1 MKKLLI
7 FLMIA
12 IPLVIVIIVNL
23 TVNAVVGTVSIS
35 VDAVKLNR
43 DEIIANI
50 DDIVS
55 LKATIYPESATNK
68 DLIWESDNEDVAQV
82 DLNGN
87 VTFVG
92 FGKGYITVT
101 TVDGHKKASCYFYI
115 TDTKAHQVI
124 LTSPQKE
131 VPIGE
136 NMQLRATV
144 LPDEA
149 LDKGVTFKS
158 SDESIA
164 KVDANGIVYGVG
176 VGYVTITATTDDGG
190 YTSYLTIAI
199 INPVTNLVV
208 DNNEVVTSAGYH
220 QIGYSIYPLNASN
233 KTVEFIV
240 DNTSIATVN
249 SSGMV
254 SFKKAGTVN
263 VTIRTIDG
271 NFTEVVKIT
280 NTDGYA
286 ADLILDEYIIN
297 AQIGDTAKY
306 INYTTVPSNVINT
319 DVEFLTSDSKVAY
332 VDESGYVQFV
342 GGGSTTITARIKKN
356 ENEYIEKNV
365 LVYVESPAESIIID
379 DTIITA
385 QKQIKLEPTSYPYN
399 STNNNFYYHSLDNN
413 IATVS
418 SDGIVNFINST
429 YSSVKVVIYANSDY
443 SDIKKTIEVIYTGG
457 YATDFDLIDNDV
469 ELNYGDTY
477 KLNYVIEPQNAV
489 YQDILYEVV
498 EQNGIDGNDVVKV
511 LEDGTIVTL
520 GGGNAVIKLSLK
532 TAQNNIIE
540 KTCNIN
546 VIRKV
551 EQIQIQ
557 LNLEKIN
564 GEYVTGE
571 STVSFDALTL
581 PLDVQNKGVVWSVS
595 DKKMAVIVGNTF
607 KFNYVGVVTLYATSS
622 DGGASTSVDI
632 RYVGPNPT
640 DASVIANYN
649 GQIVEVPT
657 TLYVGDSFDVE
668 VLNVSPSNAIYKNL
682 TLVVSN
688 QITLNAINKV
698 LEIDGNSV
706 TAISGGTATL
716 SVYVSTTV
724 QLVYNITVIRKAE
737 SIQVQPSNIE
747 TTKSSI
753 VLNAIVLP
761 EDTTD
766 KSVSYF
772 VDDTSIANINNNVL
786 TFKQSGA
793 VQITAISNSNP
804 EIQYTFTITKVD
816 NGSSTIDPTV
826 ESVEL
831 AVGESFK
838 LDFSSS
844 GMVYD
849 TLSIKLVE
857 SQPVDLGDVI
867 NIENDLITAVGLGN
881 AVVEC
886 YLYDEYGSNIAFYSI
901 TINVIQ
907 LAEQIVF
914 ASQIDQYNGEY
925 ITASSEIKLEFDVL
939 PHNTSNKNVTIS
951 IDSSYTSNGVAS
963 EHIAYIQNDYIY
975 FIQAGIVNIL
985 VQSVQGDAQT
995 LIRIRYT
1002 GGDALSAE
1010 LNIASTLTLDVG
1022 ESVSVNVTKWIP
1034 FDTTNTH
1041 LSIREISHSQGE
1053 EVVNIVDN
1061 VITAL
1066 NGGTSKILIELSN
1079 GITKNVTINVI
1090 KKVQEIQISTN
1101 NILTANN
1108 SVTISATALPSNATN
1123 KELVYQLKDT
1133 NIATLNDRTITFTQ
1147 AGSVVVLVSTTD
1159 GSNITEQIN
1168 VTSTMGYVSDIVLNM
1183 SSGNVNKGMSLNIY
1197 PKTIYPLDL
1206 GSYNVYYE
1214 VLNYS
1219 TSDGSDNQVITIS
1232 SDGVVKG
1239 LYGGSATIRVYT
1251 YDYYGNI
1258 IYSDCLVNVICSTTN
1273 IDVDFGNV
1281 EYYNGMIITSKET
1294 LNFNVNITPN
1304 DASIRDIDFVISDS
1318 SVANIKDNTIYF
1330 QKAGVVTIKYI
1341 SKDNTNGEISKTY
1354 TFYCTYNQLM
1364 QAEIDTSDFEG
1375 NPKSLTLNAGED
1387 YYFNTTKVI
1396 PADFDN
1402 LQYEIKNLS
1411 EQPIVS
1417 NTNVIDFNNGK
1428 ITARYGGTATFDLY
1442 LNNINL
1448 GTFKIT
1454 VFRKATNIIVDNSEV
1469 YVSVPSYKIQAKAYP
1484 YDTQQT
1490 ELIYTIN
1497 DPTIANVSQDGYVEF
1512 YKLGKVNVT
1521 ITLKDNPSIFVSIS
1535 IEYTKQIKELIFED
1549 TPTQMY
1555 VSDFITLTAW
1565 PNPIDAEDYEIS
1577 WRVSNPNLVTLK
1589 ITDNQC
1595 MVKGK
1600 VAGTV
1605 DITAYI
1611 EGTDISVTRTL
1622 TIHKKLSDIVLELIS
1637 QDDIKGIGGYRV
1649 FGNQFLTDD
1658 GQYYNTYQMK
1668 IKSARDTNGAL
1679 VINPDQTIDGV
1690 NLVWSSSNEQIATV
1704 NANGLVTFIGNVGQ
1718 VTITVAQQKP
1728 FESATAKYTS
1738 YTFNV
1743 VAGVNVTN
1751 DVQMIKVINDKL
1763 PVVLQAQDSSNTIVV
1778 NQNNNF
1784 NNGSGNDNIR
1794 LFNNLYGNGCL
1805 LDLSNMS
1812 AGTKIEIGQSNVVID
1827 NVILRGA
1834 TFGNDAALSE
1844 LREKGKILLINEK
1857 TNITIQNTIIENA
1870 MICVDVRSSTTSFAG
1885 CIIRNS
1891 FSGGLIINA
1900 NENKSGSHVIAKD
1913 TIFARSLLS
1922 SVILQPFDE
1931 KKLGT
1936 IQPSTFEM
1944 QNNVYIHNWITL
1956 DEFQLDAVMNFIPEE
1971 LGFGQYVEQF
1981 VNEAKKL
1988 ISAQSEYKYV
1998 HNNKEYF
2005 LLGVIALE
2013 AKTPV
2018 GTFKSYGNVDRSNLN
2033 TKCNYIDGNYKGKV
2047 NAIGDLIPVEFNI
2060 NMVSLKGNV
2069 TPGPAPFIRPQDT
2082 YENINISQPRII

>member
-55 LKATIYPESATNK
+55 LKATVYPESATNK

-124 LTSPQKE
+124 LTSPKKE

-164 KVDANGIVYGVG
+164 KVDANGVVYGVG

-199 INPVTNLVV
+199 INPVTSLVV
-208 DNNEVVTSAGYH
+208 DKNEVVTSAGYH

-240 DNTSIATVN
+240 DNTSIAVVN

-271 NFTEVVKIT
+271 NFTEIVKIT

-286 ADLILDEYIIN
+286 ADLILEEYLIN
-297 AQIGDTAKY
+297 VKIGDTPKY
-306 INYTTVPSNVINT
+306 INYTTIPSNITNT

-342 GGGSTTITARIKKN
+342 GGGSATITARIKKN
-356 ENEYIEKNV
+356 ENEYIEKNI
-365 LVYVESPAESIIID
+365 LVYVESPAENILID
-379 DTIITA
+379 DTIVTA
-385 QKQIKLEPTSYPYN
+385 QREIRLEPRSYPYN
-399 STNNNFYYHSLDNN
+399 STNNNFFYHSLDNN
-413 IATVS
+413 IATVN
-418 SDGIVNFINST
+418 SDGVVEFVNSN
-429 YSSVKVVIYANSDY
+429 YASVKITIYANNDY
-443 SDIKKTIEVIYTGG
+443 SDIKKTVDVVYTGG
-457 YATDFDLIDNDV
+457 YATDFDLIDKDI
-469 ELNYGDTY
+469 LLDYGDTY
-477 KLNYVIEPQNAV
+477 KLNYVIEPQNTV
-489 YQDILYEVV
+489 YQDISYEVI
-498 EQNGIDGNDVVKV
+498 EQNGINNNEVIRI
-511 LEDGTIVTL
+511 LEDGTIITL
-520 GGGNAVIKLSLK
+520 GGGNAVIKVSLM
-532 TAQNNIIE
+532 TAQNNVIE
-540 KTCNIN
+540 KTCNVN

-557 LNLEKIN
+557 LNLDKEN

-571 STVSFDALTL
+571 STVSFSALTL
-581 PLDVQNKGVVWSVS
+581 PQDVQNKDVIWSVS

-607 KFNYVGVVTLYATSS
+607 KFNYVGVVTLFATSS
-622 DGGASTSVDI
+622 DGGASSSVNI

-640 DASVIANYN
+640 DASVMADYN
-649 GQIVEVPT
+649 DQIVEIPT
-657 TLYVGDSFDVE
+657 TLYVGESFDVE
-668 VLNVSPSNAIYKNL
+668 VSEVSPSNAIYKNI
-682 TLVVSN
+682 TLKVSN
-688 QITLNAINKV
+688 QITLSAINKV
-698 LEIDGNSV
+698 LVVDGNNV
-706 TAISGGTATL
+706 MAVAGGTATL
-716 SVYVSTTV
+716 SVYVSTSV

-737 SIQVQPSNIE
+737 SIEVQPSNIE

-761 EDTTD
+761 EDVTD
-766 KSVSYF
+766 KSVNYI
-772 VDDTSIANINNNVL
+772 VDNNAIASINNNVL
-786 TFKQSGA
+786 TFKQNGV
-793 VQITAISNSNP
+793 VQITAVSNSDP
-804 EIQYTFTITKVD
+804 DVKYTFTITKVE

-831 AVGESFK
+831 AVGDSFK

-844 GMVYD
+844 GIIYD
-849 TLSIKLVE
+849 SLSINLVQ
-857 SQPVDLGDVI
+857 SQPVDSGDVVS
-867 NIENDLITAVGLGN
+867 IEEDLITAVGLGD
-881 AVVEC
+881 AIVEC
-886 YLYDEYGSNIAFYSI
+886 YLYDEYGSNVASYSI

-907 LAEQIVF
+907 LAEQILF
-914 ASQIDQYNGEY
+914 ASDVDQYNGEY
-925 ITASSEIKLEFDVL
+925 ITASSEIKLEFDIL
-939 PHNTSNKNVTIS
+939 PHNTTDKNVNIS
-951 IDSSYTSNGVAS
+951 IESSYTSNGVAS
-963 EHIAYIQNDYIY
+963 EHIAYIQNGNIY
-975 FIQAGIVNIL
+975 FIQAGIVNVL
-985 VQSVQGDAQT
+985 VQSVKGDAQT
-995 LIRIRYT
+995 YIRIRYT

-1010 LNIASTLTLDVG
+1010 LNVESVITLDVG
-1022 ESVSVNVTKWIP
+1022 ESVDIEVVKWIP
-1034 FDTTNTH
+1034 FDTKNTH
-1041 LSIREISHSQGE
+1041 MSIREISHSQGQ
-1053 EVVNIVDN
+1053 EVISIAGNK
-1061 VITAL
+1061 ITAI

-1079 GITKNVTINVI
+1079 GITQNITINVI
-1090 KKVQEIQISTN
+1090 KKVQQIQISNN

-1108 SVTISATALPSNATN
+1108 VVTISATALPTNATN
-1123 KELVYQLKDT
+1123 KELIYQLKDN
-1133 NIATLNDRTITFTQ
+1133 NIATINDRTITFTK
-1147 AGSVVVLVSTTD
+1147 AGSVTVCISTTD
-1159 GSNITEQIN
+1159 GSNITEEIH
-1168 VTSTMGYVSDIVLNM
+1168 VTSTMGYVSNIVLNIA
-1183 SSGNVNKGMSLNIY
+1183 SGNVNKGMSLNIY

-1206 GSYNVYYE
+1206 GDYDIYYE
-1214 VLNYS
+1214 IIDYT
-1219 TSDGSDNQVITIS
+1219 TSDGSNNQVIS
-1232 SDGVVKG
+1232 VSNDGVIKG
-1239 LYGGSATIRVYT
+1239 LYGGFATIRAYT

-1258 IYSDCLVNVICSTTN
+1258 IYTDCNIKVVSSITS
-1273 IDVDFGNV
+1273 IDVDFGEV
-1281 EYYNGMIITSKET
+1281 EYYNGMIITSKDK
-1294 LNFNVNITPN
+1294 LDFNVNISPS
-1304 DASIRDIDFVISDS
+1304 DASIRDFEYTISDP
-1318 SVANIKDNTIYF
+1318 SVANIDNNAICF
-1330 QKAGVVTIKYI
+1330 QKAGVVTIKFV
-1341 SKDNTNGEISKTY
+1341 SKDTTNGEISQTY
-1354 TFYCTYNQLM
+1354 TFYCTYNQLV
-1364 QAEIDTSDFEG
+1364 QAEIDTSAFEG
-1375 NPKSLTLNAGED
+1375 NPKSLTINAGES
-1387 YYFNTTKVI
+1387 YYFNTVKVI
-1396 PADFDN
+1396 PADFEN
-1402 LQYEIKNLS
+1402 LKYEIKNLV
-1411 EQPIVS
+1411 EQPILS
-1417 NTNVIDFNNGK
+1417 NTNVINFENGK
-1428 ITARYGGTATFDLY
+1428 LTACFGGTATFDLY

-1454 VFRKATNIIVDNSEV
+1454 VFREATNIIVDNSEV
-1469 YVSVPSYKIQAKAYP
+1469 YVSVPSYKIEATAFP
-1484 YDTQQT
+1484 FDTQQT
-1490 ELIYTIN
+1490 QLIYTIN
-1497 DPTIANVSQDGYVEF
+1497 DPTIAKVSQDGYVEF
-1512 YKLGKVNVT
+1512 YKLGKVYVT
-1521 ITLKDNPSIFVSIS
+1521 VTLKDNPSIFVSIY
-1535 IEYTKQIKELIFED
+1535 IEYTKQIKGLVFDD
-1549 TPTQMY
+1549 TPTEMY

-1577 WRVSNPNLVTLK
+1577 WRVSKPELVTLK

-1595 MVKGK
+1595 MVKGR

-1611 EGTDISVTRTL
+1611 EGTNISVTRTL

-1649 FGNQFLTDD
+1649 FGNQFINNA
-1658 GQYYNTYQMK
+1658 GQYCNTYQMK

-1690 NLVWSSSNEQIATV
+1690 NLVWTSSNEKIATV
-1704 NANGLVTFIGNVGQ
+1704 NANGLVTFVGNVGQ

-1743 VAGVNVTN
+1743 VAGVNVIN
-1751 DVQMIKVINDKL
+1751 DAQMIKVINDKL

-1778 NQNNNF
+1778 SQNNNF
-1784 NNGSGNDNIR
+1784 NNGSGNNNIR

-1812 AGTKIEIGQSNVVID
+1812 AGTKIEIDQSNVVID

-1956 DEFQLDAVMNFIPEE
+1956 DEFQLDAVMNFIPED

-1981 VNEAKKL
+1981 VNEVKKL

-2005 LLGVIALE
+2005 LLGVLALE

-2060 NMVSLKGNV
+2060 NMLSLKGNV

-2082 YENINISQPRII
+2082 YENINISQPRFI